1 MSECLLRTERLK
13 KNYGN
18 FTMDCSMEVMRG
30 RITGL
35 VGRNGSGKTTLF
47 KAALGL
53 IKPDG
58 GSVEILGRKPE
69 ELTAEDKTKIGV
81 ALSDSGFSGYL
92 KIKDIRRILK
102 SFYGAFDEAYFDE
115 QVRKMQL
122 PENKS
127 IKEFSTGM
135 KAKLKVLVAL
145 SHGAELLILDEP
157 TSGLDVIARD
167 ELLDLLRDYMEADER
182 RGVLISSHI
191 SGDLQN
197 LCDDIYMINEGD
209 IILHEDMDALI
220 DRYAV
225 LKVDEEQFTALDR
238 SHLIRVKK
246 EPFGYSCL
254 TDEKGFYSEN
264 YPDIVL
270 EKGGIDGVITM
281 MIKGDAI

>member
-58 GSVEILGRKPE
+58 GSVEILEKKPDA
-69 ELTAEDKTKIGV
+69 LTAEDKTKIGT
-81 ALSDSGFSGYL
+81 ALSDSGFSEYL
-92 KIKDIRRILK
+92 KIKDIRQILK
-102 SFYGAFDEAYFDE
+102 SFYDSFDEAYFDE

-122 PENKS
+122 PVDKN
-127 IKEFSTGM
+127 IKGFSTGM

-167 ELLDLLRDYMEADER
+167 ELLDLLRDYMEADED
-182 RGVLISSHI
+182 RGVIISSHI
-191 SGDLQN
+191 SGDLQD
-197 LCDDIYMINEGD
+197 LCDDIYMINEGKT
-209 IILHEDMDALI
+209 IFHEDSDVLLS
-220 DRYAV
+220 DYAV
-225 LKVDEEQFTALDR
+225 LKMDTGAYEKLDKGYI
-238 SHLIRVKK
+238 LRVK
-246 EPFGYSCL
+246 EEAYGYRCL
-254 TDEKGFYSEN
+254 TNQKQYYAEN
-264 YPDIVL
+264 CPELVIENGTVD
-270 EKGGIDGVITM
+270 GIITM
-281 MIKGDAI
+281 MVKGEEI